1 MRSLLSREA
10 SVPMSRGCPPSPLSR
25 GVCAAFVLLIVPL
38 AGCTLGAPKQAAV
51 PPAPKP
57 AVVQAAAPDPPLS
70 IPQTAVTLPDLQKVS
85 PDAIPTAQAAAPPVP
100 EKTEAPAPP
109 HASRHAAAGP
119 SSPPKAADSEPEAEA
134 PPVQAVQEQAPIQPI
149 MKDDEQKKIKNDI
162 DARKKEINEKL
173 GRVKGRALSEQNQ
186 SLGDHILSFLAQCEV
201 AAARGDYSQADSL
214 SERALVLAR
223 EIQIE

>member
-1 MRSLLSREA
+1 
-10 SVPMSRGCPPSPLSR
+10 
-25 GVCAAFVLLIVPL
+25 VCAAFVLLIVPL

-162 DARKKEINEKL
+162 DA
-173 GRVKGRALSEQNQ
+173 QNQ
-186 SLGDHILSFLAQCEV
+186 SLVDHILSFLAQCEV